1 METSTGIQNG
11 LTPNKVERPACGH
24 MQTIMAR
31 PPQNLGDYHHRLVPE
46 LQEALKTTP
55 CEQCEK
61 EKAEREKE
69 RMKEQAGKK

>member
-1 METSTGIQNG
+1 MPDE
-11 LTPNKVERPACGH
+11 LTPNKIEHPTCGH

-46 LQEALKTTP
+46 LQEALKVTQ
-55 CEQCEK
+55 CEQCEQK
-61 EKAEREKE
+61 KATQENE